1 MLIVKTGTALT
12 ALADPD
18 GDFEDWIARG
28 LGRRVQV
35 CSVYEGDELPSPH
48 ATDGVVAVELALLLP
63 VLVMLVFGILQFGL
77 AYNRLQGVHAAARE
91 GARAG
96 AVAPGS
102 ECSRALD
109 ALDGLNITA
118 SCTVEQSCP
127 GARVVVRI
135 EADTDIDIP
144 FVGSRTVALT
154 GRGDYRCEA

>member
-1 MLIVKTGTALT
+1 M
-12 ALADPD
+12 
-18 GDFEDWIARG
+18 
-28 LGRRVQV
+28 GRR
-35 CSVYEGDELPSPH
+35 DD
-48 ATDGVVAVELALLLP
+48 DGVVAVELALLLP
-63 VLVMLVFGILQFGL
+63 VLVILVFGILQFGL

-91 GARAG
+91 AARAG
-96 AVAPGS
+96 AVAPGT
-102 ECSRALD
+102 ECNRALD